1 MARPFFTDGSG
12 MGYSKWRSK
21 TTVCSPQRFVFHSL
35 QWHRSIV
42 PRVLP
47 TVVGDG
53 RARPALELNDQDL
66 QAHDH
71 YSNYRDLSN
80 LVKYKSTKRP

>member
-1 MARPFFTDGSG
+1 MKLGNQETMSAEGSARYTF
-12 MGYSKWRSK
+12 
-21 TTVCSPQRFVFHSL
+21 
-35 QWHRSIV
+35 
-42 PRVLP
+42 RVLP

>member
-1 MARPFFTDGSG
+1 MCA
-12 MGYSKWRSK
+12 WHLAALI
-21 TTVCSPQRFVFHSL
+21 VCVC
-35 QWHRSIV
+35 V
-42 PRVLP
+42 RVLP

-53 RARPALELNDQDL
+53 RARPVIELNDKDL

-71 YSNYRDLSN
+71 YSNYN

>member
-1 MARPFFTDGSG
+1 MS
-12 MGYSKWRSK
+12 
-21 TTVCSPQRFVFHSL
+21 
-35 QWHRSIV
+35 
-42 PRVLP
+42 RVLP

-66 QAHDH
+66 QPHDH